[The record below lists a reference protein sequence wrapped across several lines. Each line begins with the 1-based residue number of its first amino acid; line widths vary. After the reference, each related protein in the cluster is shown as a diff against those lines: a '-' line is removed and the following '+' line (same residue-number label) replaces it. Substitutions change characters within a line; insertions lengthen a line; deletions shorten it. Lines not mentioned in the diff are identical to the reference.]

1 MCKHTKIHV
10 FWLFFEVI
18 TYSHIAFLDPK
29 SRPVCVF
36 DRLGLNGV
44 VWIMLLLMHE
54 EKPMLFCTLAPL

>member
-1 MCKHTKIHV
+1 M
-10 FWLFFEVI
+10 I